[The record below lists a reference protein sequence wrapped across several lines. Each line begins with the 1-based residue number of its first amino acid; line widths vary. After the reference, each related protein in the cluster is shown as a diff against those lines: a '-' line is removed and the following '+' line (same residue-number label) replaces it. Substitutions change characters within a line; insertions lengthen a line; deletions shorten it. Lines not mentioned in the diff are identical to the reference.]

1 MTTPDEDMLITGAGT
16 AIRGVA
22 SPAGL
27 LRPAVPEA
35 SADPT
40 ASLTG
45 RGLRYK
51 DRATKLALC
60 AGRDALADAGLLLD
74 PGLAVPGE
82 SVGVVV
88 SSNYGNLDTVCDTV
102 SAIAAHDYTA
112 TSPMALPGTA
122 SNVTA
127 SWVAITYGLRGVNLT
142 LCNGATSG
150 LDAVSWARVMV
161 RAGRVRHMLV
171 IGVEP
176 ANPVVAELVGPTFD
190 GAAALVLESAE
201 TARERGATAMA
212 RLGRHARR
220 ETHARAVGD
229 VLGGLLDDRVDL
241 WCRPETAPG
250 DRVESAEEQDL
261 TALLGPASGALGV
274 VQCVTGAAW
283 LRERAGGTVLAT
295 TQGADAAAATVLTGA
310 GAAL

>member
-1 MTTPDEDMLITGAGT
+1 MLITGVGT

-22 SPAGL
+22 GPADL
-27 LRPAVPEA
+27 LRPAVQEGSP
-35 SADPT
+35 DPT
-40 ASLTG
+40 ATLTG

-74 PGLAVPGE
+74 PGLTVPGE

-102 SAIAAHDYTA
+102 SAIAGQDYTA
-112 TSPMALPGTA
+112 TSPMSLPGTA

-127 SWVAITYGLRGVNLT
+127 SWVAISYGLRGVNLT
-142 LCNGATSG
+142 LCDGANSG
-150 LDAVSWARVMV
+150 LDAVSWASVMIQA
-161 RAGRVRHMLV
+161 RRVRHMLV

-176 ANPVVAELVGPTFD
+176 ANPVVDALVGPTFD

-201 TARERGATAMA
+201 TARERGARAMA

-220 ETHARAVGD
+220 ESHARAVGD
-229 VLGGLLDDRVDL
+229 VLEEPVDL
-241 WCRPETAPG
+241 WCRPDTTPG
-250 DRVESAEEQDL
+250 HPVESAREHDL

-274 VQCVTGAAW
+274 VQCVAAASW
-283 LRERAGGTVLAT
+283 LETSDGGTVLAST
-295 TQGADAAAATVLTGA
+295 HGVDAASAVVLTGA
-310 GAAL
+310 GR

>member
-1 MTTPDEDMLITGAGT
+1 MLITGVGT

-22 SPAGL
+22 GPADL
-27 LRPAVPEA
+27 LRPAVREA
-35 SADPT
+35 SLDPT
-40 ASLTG
+40 ASLAG

-60 AGRDALADAGLLLD
+60 AGRDALAEARLLLD
-74 PGLAVPGE
+74 PGLTVPGE

-127 SWVAITYGLRGVNLT
+127 SWVAITYGLRGINLT

-150 LDAVSWARVMV
+150 LDAVSWARVV
-161 RAGRVRHMLV
+161 IQTRRVRHMLV

-190 GAAALVLESAE
+190 GAAALVLESEESAH
-201 TARERGATAMA
+201 ERGATALA

-229 VLGGLLDDRVDL
+229 VLDDPVDL
-241 WCRPETAPG
+241 WCRPETTPG
-250 DRVESAEEQDL
+250 DRVESAEERDL

-274 VQCVTGAAW
+274 VQCVAGASW
-283 LRERAGGTVLAT
+283 LEARTGGTVLAT
-295 TQGADAAAATVLTGA
+295 TQGVDAAAAAVLTGA
-310 GAAL
+310 SL